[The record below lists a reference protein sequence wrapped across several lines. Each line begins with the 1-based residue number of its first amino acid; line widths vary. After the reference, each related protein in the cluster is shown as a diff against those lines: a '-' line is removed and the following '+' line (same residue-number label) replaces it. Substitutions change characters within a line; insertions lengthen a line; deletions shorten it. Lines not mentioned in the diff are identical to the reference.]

1 MARKDNCY
9 FTPEFLQSFDLQN
22 ITGRDFLKERVKF
35 AATKLGFTIDA
46 AMSAR
51 GNKQVVTMRC
61 QVGRKEWMKKH
72 GNRAPKNIPQFH

>member
-9 FTPEFLQSFDLQN
+9 FTPEFLQSFDLHN

-51 GNKQVVTMRC
+51 GNK
-61 QVGRKEWMKKH
+61 
-72 GNRAPKNIPQFH
+72 